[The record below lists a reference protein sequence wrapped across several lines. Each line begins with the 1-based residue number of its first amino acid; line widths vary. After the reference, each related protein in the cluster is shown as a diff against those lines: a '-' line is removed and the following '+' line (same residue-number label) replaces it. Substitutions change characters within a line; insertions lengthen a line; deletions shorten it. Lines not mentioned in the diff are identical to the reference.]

1 MNNNIYLDIAPE
13 VGAALKEGRPVVALE
28 STIISHGMPYPQNVE
43 TARNVESIIRSE
55 GAVPATIAVIGG
67 KMKVGLS
74 AQEIEYLGKK
84 GMSVT
89 KASRRDLP
97 LLAAK
102 GMDGATTVASTMI
115 IAAMAGIK
123 IFATGGIGGVHRGAE
138 TTMDISADLE
148 ELGRTDVTVVC
159 AGAKSILDIGLTLE
173 YLETKGVPVLGFGTD
188 ELPAFY
194 CRESGF
200 GVDYRVDTPEEL
212 AAAVK
217 AKRDL
222 GIHGGILV
230 GNPIPKQYEMPKA
243 MADRA
248 IDIAVKKAEENG
260 IKGKQ
265 LTPFL
270 LALVKEM
277 TGGMS
282 LDSNIQLV
290 YNNARVAAKTAV
302 ALAALEAQD
311 KAAEDE
317 NESLDMLRAEI
328 ADDTAESIGREIAA
342 FRSEVETLISQKMA
356 AMPMPAFI
364 NPYMNPYQQM
374 PYGQQNPYAAQQ
386 PAPNPYQQN
395 PYQPAPN
402 PYQPNPYQPAPE
414 QFQQPPYQ
422 PAPAQPY
429 VNPYKPVRPAPQP
442 EPEPAPAPAPA
453 YKAVPDDQWVNPF
466 APKREKAPEPQPE
479 PTPVGG
485 DAPAGNVIARTSEE
499 VMAMVEDTVEKSPAE
514 PEESAVTAPA
524 EEPVEETAPEAA
536 EETAEETAEAFEEAA
551 EEAPQPEKPAQDEYV
566 SPFDDP
572 MGGEDENTLTEY
584 VPPVHEKKERKPDNM
599 VKPEMDTDG
608 MTSYD
613 PNFYRKRAE
622 ERKQRIAEAAGE
634 AKHKEEEKAAEP
646 EYIDCKGPLEFTG
659 EHPWAWKCTRCG
671 QIFQK
676 HEIPHKCIKTD

>member
-13 VGAALKEGRPVVALE
+13 VDSALKEGRPVVALE

-43 TARNVESIIRSE
+43 TAVNVENIIRSE

-74 AQEIEYLGKK
+74 RQEIEYLGKK
-84 GMSVT
+84 GMAVT

-97 LLAAK
+97 SLAAK
-102 GMDGATTVASTMI
+102 KMDGATTVASTMI

-173 YLETKGVPVLGFGTD
+173 YLETKGVPVLGYGTD

-212 AAAVK
+212 AATIK
-217 AKRDL
+217 AKHDM
-222 GIHGGILV
+222 GVHGGILV

-302 ALAALEAQD
+302 ALAVLEAHD
-311 KAAEDE
+311 KAEE
-317 NESLDMLRAEI
+317 HEEESLDMLRAEI

-342 FRSEVETLISQKMA
+342 FRIEVENLISQKMA
-356 AMPMPAFI
+356 SMPAMPFM

-374 PYGQQNPYAAQQ
+374 PYQQQNPYAAQQ
-386 PAPNPYQQN
+386 PAPNPYQQYQQN

-402 PYQPNPYQPAPE
+402 PYQ
-414 QFQQPPYQ
+414 QQYQ

-442 EPEPAPAPAPA
+442 EPEPTPAPQPA

-485 DAPAGNVIARTSEE
+485 DAPASNVIARTSDE
-499 VMAMVEDTVEKSPAE
+499 VMAMVEETVEKPEEAAPEAVEAPEIVEQPAE
-514 PEESAVTAPA
+514 EASSEAVEAPEAEETVEEAPA
-524 EEPVEETAPEAA
+524 E
-536 EETAEETAEAFEEAA
+536 
-551 EEAPQPEKPAQDEYV
+551 PEKPAQDEYV

-572 MGGEDENTLTEY
+572 MGGDDGNTLTEY
-584 VPPVHEKKERKPDNM
+584 VPPVREKKERKPDNM
-599 VKPEMDTDG
+599 VKPEMDTEG

-634 AKHKEEEKAAEP
+634 AKHREEEKAAEP
-646 EYIDCKGPLEFTG
+646 EYIDCKGPLEYTG
-659 EHPWAWKCTRCG
+659 EHEWPWKCSRCG
-671 QIFQK
+671 QLFKK
-676 HEIPHKCIKTD
+676 HEIPHKCVKTD

>member
-13 VGAALKEGRPVVALE
+13 VDSALKEGRPVVALE

-43 TARNVESIIRSE
+43 TAVNVENIIRSE

-74 AQEIEYLGKK
+74 RQEIEYLGKK
-84 GMSVT
+84 GMAVT

-97 LLAAK
+97 SLAAK
-102 GMDGATTVASTMI
+102 KMDGATTVASTMI

-173 YLETKGVPVLGFGTD
+173 YLETKGVPVLGYGTD

-212 AAAVK
+212 AATIK
-217 AKRDL
+217 AKHDM
-222 GIHGGILV
+222 GVHGGILV

-302 ALAALEAQD
+302 ALAVLEAQD
-311 KAAEDE
+311 KAEE
-317 NESLDMLRAEI
+317 HEEESLDMLRAEI

-342 FRSEVETLISQKMA
+342 FRTEVENLISQKMA
-356 AMPMPAFI
+356 SMPAMPFM

-374 PYGQQNPYAAQQ
+374 PYQQQNPYAAQQ
-386 PAPNPYQQN
+386 PAPNPYQQYQQN

-402 PYQPNPYQPAPE
+402 PYQ
-414 QFQQPPYQ
+414 QQYQ

-442 EPEPAPAPAPA
+442 EPEPMPEPQPA

-479 PTPVGG
+479 PTPAGG
-485 DAPAGNVIARTSEE
+485 DAPASNVIARTSDE
-499 VMAMVEDTVEKSPAE
+499 VMAMVEETVEK
-514 PEESAVTAPA
+514 PEEA
-524 EEPVEETAPEAA
+524 APEAV
-536 EETAEETAEAFEEAA
+536 EAPEIVEQPA
-551 EEAPQPEKPAQDEYV
+551 EEAPSEAVEATEAEETVGEAPAEPEKPAQDEYV

-572 MGGEDENTLTEY
+572 MGGDDDNTLTEY
-584 VPPVHEKKERKPDNM
+584 VPPVREKKERKPDNM
-599 VKPEMDTDG
+599 VKPEMDTEG

-634 AKHKEEEKAAEP
+634 AKHREEEKAAEP
-646 EYIDCKGPLEFTG
+646 EYIDCKGPLEYTG
-659 EHPWAWKCTRCG
+659 EHEWPWKCSRCG
-671 QIFQK
+671 QLFKK
-676 HEIPHKCIKTD
+676 HEIPHKCVKTD

>member
-13 VGAALKEGRPVVALE
+13 VDSALKEGRPVVALE

-43 TARNVESIIRSE
+43 TAVNVENIIRSE

-74 AQEIEYLGKK
+74 RQEIEYLGKK
-84 GMSVT
+84 GMAVT

-97 LLAAK
+97 SLAAK
-102 GMDGATTVASTMI
+102 KMDGATTVASTMI

-173 YLETKGVPVLGFGTD
+173 YLETKGVPVLGYGTD

-212 AAAVK
+212 AATIK
-217 AKRDL
+217 AKHDM
-222 GIHGGILV
+222 GVHGGILV

-302 ALAALEAQD
+302 ALAVLEAQD
-311 KAAEDE
+311 KAEEHEEE
-317 NESLDMLRAEI
+317 NLDMLRAEI

-342 FRSEVETLISQKMA
+342 FRTEVENLISQKMA
-356 AMPMPAFI
+356 SMPAMPFM

-374 PYGQQNPYAAQQ
+374 PYQQQNPYAAQQ
-386 PAPNPYQQN
+386 PAPNPYQQYQQN

-402 PYQPNPYQPAPE
+402 PYQ
-414 QFQQPPYQ
+414 QQYQ

-442 EPEPAPAPAPA
+442 EPEPTPAPQPA

-466 APKREKAPEPQPE
+466 APKREKTPEPQPE

-485 DAPAGNVIARTSEE
+485 DAPASNVIARTSDE
-499 VMAMVEDTVEKSPAE
+499 VMAMVEETVEKPEEAAPETVEAPEIVEQPAE
-514 PEESAVTAPA
+514 EASSEAVEAPEAEETVEEAPA
-524 EEPVEETAPEAA
+524 E
-536 EETAEETAEAFEEAA
+536 
-551 EEAPQPEKPAQDEYV
+551 PEKPAQDEYV

-572 MGGEDENTLTEY
+572 MGGDDDNTLTEY
-584 VPPVHEKKERKPDNM
+584 VPPVREKKERKPDNM
-599 VKPEMDTDG
+599 VKPEMDTEG

-634 AKHKEEEKAAEP
+634 AKHREEEKAAEP
-646 EYIDCKGPLEFTG
+646 EYIDCKGPLEYTG
-659 EHPWAWKCTRCG
+659 EHEWPWKCSRCG
-671 QIFQK
+671 QLFKK
-676 HEIPHKCIKTD
+676 HEIPHKCVKTD

>member
-13 VGAALKEGRPVVALE
+13 VDSALKEGRPVVALE

-43 TARNVESIIRSE
+43 TAVNVENIIRSE

-74 AQEIEYLGKK
+74 RQEIEYLGKK
-84 GMSVT
+84 GMAVT

-97 LLAAK
+97 SLAAK
-102 GMDGATTVASTMI
+102 KMDGATTVASTMI

-173 YLETKGVPVLGFGTD
+173 YLETKGVPVLGYGTD

-212 AAAVK
+212 AATIK
-217 AKRDL
+217 AKHDM
-222 GIHGGILV
+222 GVHGGILV

-302 ALAALEAQD
+302 ALAVLEAQD
-311 KAAEDE
+311 KAEE
-317 NESLDMLRAEI
+317 HEEESLDMLRAEI

-342 FRSEVETLISQKMA
+342 FRTEVENLISQKMA
-356 AMPMPAFI
+356 SMPAMPFM

-374 PYGQQNPYAAQQ
+374 PYQQQNPYAAQQ
-386 PAPNPYQQN
+386 PAPNPYQQYQQM

-402 PYQPNPYQPAPE
+402 PYQ
-414 QFQQPPYQ
+414 QQYQ

-429 VNPYKPVRPAPQP
+429 VNPYKPVRPASQP
-442 EPEPAPAPAPA
+442 EPEPTPAPQPA

-479 PTPVGG
+479 PTPAGG
-485 DAPAGNVIARTSEE
+485 DAPASNVIARTSDE
-499 VMAMVEDTVEKSPAE
+499 VMAMVEETVEKPEKAAPEAVEAPEIVEQPAE
-514 PEESAVTAPA
+514 EASSEAVEAPEAEETVEEAPA
-524 EEPVEETAPEAA
+524 E
-536 EETAEETAEAFEEAA
+536 
-551 EEAPQPEKPAQDEYV
+551 PEKPAQDEYV

-572 MGGEDENTLTEY
+572 MGGDDDNTLTEY
-584 VPPVHEKKERKPDNM
+584 VPPVREKKERKPDNM
-599 VKPEMDTDG
+599 VKPEMDTEG

-634 AKHKEEEKAAEP
+634 AKHREEEKAAEP
-646 EYIDCKGPLEFTG
+646 EYIDCKGPLEYTG
-659 EHPWAWKCTRCG
+659 EHEWPWKCSRCG
-671 QIFQK
+671 QLFKK
-676 HEIPHKCIKTD
+676 HEIPHKCVKTD

>member
-442 EPEPAPAPAPA
+442 EPEPAPAPA

>member
-13 VGAALKEGRPVVALE
+13 VDSALKEGRPVVALE

-43 TARNVESIIRSE
+43 TAVNVENIIRSE

-74 AQEIEYLGKK
+74 RQEIEYLGKK
-84 GMSVT
+84 GMAVT

-97 LLAAK
+97 SLAAK
-102 GMDGATTVASTMI
+102 KADGATTVASTMI

-173 YLETKGVPVLGFGTD
+173 YLETKGVPVLGYGTD

-212 AAAVK
+212 AATIK
-217 AKRDL
+217 AKHDM
-222 GIHGGILV
+222 GVHGGILV

-302 ALAALEAQD
+302 ALAVLEAQD
-311 KAAEDE
+311 KAEE
-317 NESLDMLRAEI
+317 HEEESLDMLRAEI

-342 FRSEVETLISQKMA
+342 FRTEVENLISQKMA
-356 AMPMPAFI
+356 SMPAMPFM

-374 PYGQQNPYAAQQ
+374 PYQQNPYAAQQ
-386 PAPNPYQQN
+386 PAPNPYQQYQQN

-402 PYQPNPYQPAPE
+402 PYQ
-414 QFQQPPYQ
+414 QQYQ

-442 EPEPAPAPAPA
+442 EPEPTPAPQPA

-485 DAPAGNVIARTSEE
+485 DAPASNVIARTSDE
-499 VMAMVEDTVEKSPAE
+499 VMAMVEETVEKPEEAAPEAVEAPEIVEQPAE
-514 PEESAVTAPA
+514 EASSEAVEAPEAEETVEEAPA
-524 EEPVEETAPEAA
+524 E
-536 EETAEETAEAFEEAA
+536 
-551 EEAPQPEKPAQDEYV
+551 PEKPAQDEYV

-572 MGGEDENTLTEY
+572 MGGDDGNTLTEY
-584 VPPVHEKKERKPDNM
+584 VPPVREKKERKPDNM
-599 VKPEMDTDG
+599 VKPEMDTEG

-634 AKHKEEEKAAEP
+634 AKHREEEKAAEP
-646 EYIDCKGPLEFTG
+646 EYIDCKGPLEYTG
-659 EHPWAWKCTRCG
+659 EHEWPWKCSRCG
-671 QIFQK
+671 QLFKK
-676 HEIPHKCIKTD
+676 HEIPHKCVKTD

>member
-13 VGAALKEGRPVVALE
+13 VGAALKEGRPIVALE

-536 EETAEETAEAFEEAA
+536 EETAEAFEEAA

>member
-13 VGAALKEGRPVVALE
+13 VDSALKEGRPVVALE

-43 TARNVESIIRSE
+43 TAVNVENIIRSE
-55 GAVPATIAVIGG
+55 GAVPATVAVIGG

-74 AQEIEYLGKK
+74 RQEIEYLGKK
-84 GMSVT
+84 GMAVT

-97 LLAAK
+97 SLAAK
-102 GMDGATTVASTMI
+102 KMDGATTVASTMI

-173 YLETKGVPVLGFGTD
+173 YLETKGVPVLGYGTD

-212 AAAVK
+212 AATIK
-217 AKRDL
+217 AKHDM
-222 GIHGGILV
+222 GVHGGILV

-302 ALAALEAQD
+302 ALAVLEAQD
-311 KAAEDE
+311 KAEE
-317 NESLDMLRAEI
+317 HEEESLDMLRAEI

-342 FRSEVETLISQKMA
+342 FRTEVENLISQKMA
-356 AMPMPAFI
+356 SMPAMPFM

-374 PYGQQNPYAAQQ
+374 PYQQQNPYAAQQ
-386 PAPNPYQQN
+386 PAPNPYQQYQQN

-402 PYQPNPYQPAPE
+402 PYQ
-414 QFQQPPYQ
+414 QQYQ

-442 EPEPAPAPAPA
+442 EPEPTPEPQPA

-479 PTPVGG
+479 PTPMGG
-485 DAPAGNVIARTSEE
+485 DAPASNVIARTSDE
-499 VMAMVEDTVEKSPAE
+499 VMAMVEETVEKPEEAAPEAVEAPEIVEQPAE
-514 PEESAVTAPA
+514 EASSEAVEAPEAEETVEEAPA
-524 EEPVEETAPEAA
+524 E
-536 EETAEETAEAFEEAA
+536 
-551 EEAPQPEKPAQDEYV
+551 PEKPAQDEYV

-572 MGGEDENTLTEY
+572 MGGNDDNTLTEY
-584 VPPVHEKKERKPDNM
+584 VPPVREKKERKPDNM
-599 VKPEMDTDG
+599 VKPEMDTEG

-634 AKHKEEEKAAEP
+634 AKHREEEKAAEP
-646 EYIDCKGPLEFTG
+646 EYIDCKGPLEYTG
-659 EHPWAWKCTRCG
+659 EHEWPWKCSRCG
-671 QIFQK
+671 QLFKK
-676 HEIPHKCIKTD
+676 HEIPHKCVKTD

>member
-13 VGAALKEGRPVVALE
+13 VDSALKEGRPVVALE

-43 TARNVESIIRSE
+43 TAVNVENIIRSE

-74 AQEIEYLGKK
+74 RQEIEYLGKK
-84 GMSVT
+84 GMAVT

-97 LLAAK
+97 SLAAK
-102 GMDGATTVASTMI
+102 KMDGATTVASTMI

-173 YLETKGVPVLGFGTD
+173 YLETKGVPVLGYGTD

-212 AAAVK
+212 AATIK
-217 AKRDL
+217 AKHDM
-222 GIHGGILV
+222 GVHGGILV

-302 ALAALEAQD
+302 ALAVLEAQD
-311 KAAEDE
+311 KAEE
-317 NESLDMLRAEI
+317 HEEESLDMLRAEI

-342 FRSEVETLISQKMA
+342 FRTEVENLISQKMA
-356 AMPMPAFI
+356 SMPAMPFM

-374 PYGQQNPYAAQQ
+374 PYQQQNPYAAQQ
-386 PAPNPYQQN
+386 PAPNPYQQYQQN

-402 PYQPNPYQPAPE
+402 PYQ
-414 QFQQPPYQ
+414 QQYQ

-442 EPEPAPAPAPA
+442 EPEPTPAPQPA

-479 PTPVGG
+479 PTPVDG
-485 DAPAGNVIARTSEE
+485 DAPASNVIARTSDE
-499 VMAMVEDTVEKSPAE
+499 VMAMVEETVEKPEEAAPEAVEAPEIVEQPAE
-514 PEESAVTAPA
+514 EASSEAVEAPETEKTVEEAPA
-524 EEPVEETAPEAA
+524 E
-536 EETAEETAEAFEEAA
+536 
-551 EEAPQPEKPAQDEYV
+551 PEKPAQDEYV

-572 MGGEDENTLTEY
+572 MGGDDDNTLTEY
-584 VPPVHEKKERKPDNM
+584 VPPVREKKERKPDNM
-599 VKPEMDTDG
+599 VKPEMDTEG

-634 AKHKEEEKAAEP
+634 AKHREEEKAAEP
-646 EYIDCKGPLEFTG
+646 EYIDCKGPLEYTG
-659 EHPWAWKCTRCG
+659 EHEWPWKCSRCG
-671 QIFQK
+671 QLFKK
-676 HEIPHKCIKTD
+676 HEIPHKCVKTD

>member
-466 APKREKAPEPQPE
+466 APKREKTPEPQPE

-514 PEESAVTAPA
+514 PEESAVTASA

>member
-13 VGAALKEGRPVVALE
+13 VDSALKEGRPVVALE

-43 TARNVESIIRSE
+43 TAVNVENIIRSE

-74 AQEIEYLGKK
+74 RQEIEYLGKK
-84 GMSVT
+84 GMAVT

-97 LLAAK
+97 SLAAK
-102 GMDGATTVASTMI
+102 KMDGATTVASTMI

-173 YLETKGVPVLGFGTD
+173 YLETKGVPVLGYGTD

-212 AAAVK
+212 AATIK
-217 AKRDL
+217 AKHDM
-222 GIHGGILV
+222 GVHGGILV

-302 ALAALEAQD
+302 ALAVLEAQD
-311 KAAEDE
+311 KAEE
-317 NESLDMLRAEI
+317 HEEESLDMLRAEI

-342 FRSEVETLISQKMA
+342 FRTEVENLISQKMA
-356 AMPMPAFI
+356 SMPAMPFM

-374 PYGQQNPYAAQQ
+374 PYQQQNPYAAQQ
-386 PAPNPYQQN
+386 PAPNPYQQYQQN

-402 PYQPNPYQPAPE
+402 PYQ
-414 QFQQPPYQ
+414 QQYQ

-442 EPEPAPAPAPA
+442 EPEPTPAPQPA

-466 APKREKAPEPQPE
+466 APKREKAPEPQLE

-485 DAPAGNVIARTSEE
+485 DAPASNVIARTSDE
-499 VMAMVEDTVEKSPAE
+499 VMAMVEETVEKPEEAAPEAVEAPEIVEQPAE
-514 PEESAVTAPA
+514 EASSEAVEAPEAEETVEEAPA
-524 EEPVEETAPEAA
+524 E
-536 EETAEETAEAFEEAA
+536 
-551 EEAPQPEKPAQDEYV
+551 PEKPAQDEYV
-566 SPFDDP
+566 SPFDYP
-572 MGGEDENTLTEY
+572 MGGDDDNTLTEY
-584 VPPVHEKKERKPDNM
+584 VPPVREKKERKPDNM
-599 VKPEMDTDG
+599 VKPEMDTEG

-634 AKHKEEEKAAEP
+634 AKHREEEKAAEP
-646 EYIDCKGPLEFTG
+646 EYIDCKGPLEYTG
-659 EHPWAWKCTRCG
+659 EHEWPWKCSRCG
-671 QIFQK
+671 QLFKK
-676 HEIPHKCIKTD
+676 HEIPHKCVKTD

>member
-13 VGAALKEGRPVVALE
+13 VDSALKEGRPVVALE

-43 TARNVESIIRSE
+43 TAVNVENIIRSE

-74 AQEIEYLGKK
+74 RQEIEYLGKK
-84 GMSVT
+84 GMAVT

-97 LLAAK
+97 SLAAK
-102 GMDGATTVASTMI
+102 KMDGATTVASTMI

-173 YLETKGVPVLGFGTD
+173 YLETKGVPVLGYGTD

-212 AAAVK
+212 AATIK
-217 AKRDL
+217 AKHDM
-222 GIHGGILV
+222 GVHGGILV

-290 YNNARVAAKTAV
+290 YNNARVAAKTSV
-302 ALAALEAQD
+302 ALAVLEAQD
-311 KAAEDE
+311 KAEE
-317 NESLDMLRAEI
+317 HEEESLDMLRAEI

-342 FRSEVETLISQKMA
+342 FRTEVENLISQKMA
-356 AMPMPAFI
+356 SMPAMPFM

-374 PYGQQNPYAAQQ
+374 PYQQQNPYAAQQ
-386 PAPNPYQQN
+386 PAPNPYQQYQQN

-402 PYQPNPYQPAPE
+402 PYQ
-414 QFQQPPYQ
+414 QQYQ

-442 EPEPAPAPAPA
+442 EPEPMPAPQPA

-479 PTPVGG
+479 PAPVGG
-485 DAPAGNVIARTSEE
+485 DAPASNVIARTSDE
-499 VMAMVEDTVEKSPAE
+499 VMAMVEETVEKPEEAAPEAVEAPEIVEQPAE
-514 PEESAVTAPA
+514 EASSEAVEAPEAEETVEEAPA
-524 EEPVEETAPEAA
+524 E
-536 EETAEETAEAFEEAA
+536 
-551 EEAPQPEKPAQDEYV
+551 PEKPAQDEYV

-572 MGGEDENTLTEY
+572 MGGDDDNTLTEY
-584 VPPVHEKKERKPDNM
+584 VPPVREKKERKPDNM
-599 VKPEMDTDG
+599 VKPEMDTEG

-634 AKHKEEEKAAEP
+634 AKHREEEKAAEP
-646 EYIDCKGPLEFTG
+646 EYIDCKGPLEYTG
-659 EHPWAWKCTRCG
+659 EHEWPWKCSRCG
-671 QIFQK
+671 QLFKK
-676 HEIPHKCIKTD
+676 HEIPHKCVKTD

>member
-1 MNNNIYLDIAPE
+1 MNKSFYLDIAPE

-43 TARNVESIIRSE
+43 TARNVEDIIRSE
-55 GAVPATIAVIGG
+55 GAVPATIAIIGG

-74 AQEIEYLGKK
+74 ADEIEYLGKK
-84 GMSVT
+84 GMAVT

-97 LLAAK
+97 VLAAK

-173 YLETKGVPVLGFGTD
+173 YLETKGVPVLGYGTD

-212 AAAVK
+212 AATIK
-217 AKRDL
+217 AKHDL
-222 GIHGGILV
+222 GVHGGILV
-230 GNPIPKQYEMPKA
+230 GNPIPKEYEMPKA

-302 ALAALEAQD
+302 ALSALEAQD

-317 NESLDMLRAEI
+317 EESLDMLRAEI
-328 ADDTAESIGREIAA
+328 ADDTAESISREIAS
-342 FRSEVETLISQKMA
+342 FRSEMETLISQRMA
-356 AMPMPAFI
+356 AAPMPAFM

-374 PYGQQNPYAAQQ
+374 PYQQQNPYAAQQ
-386 PAPNPYQQN
+386 PASNPYQQN

-402 PYQPNPYQPAPE
+402 PYQPPYQPMPE
-414 QFQQPPYQ
+414 QFQQQPYQ
-422 PAPAQPY
+422 PASAQPY
-429 VNPYKPVRPAPQP
+429 VNPYKPVRPAVQP

-466 APKREKAPEPQPE
+466 APKREKAPEPAPE
-479 PTPVGG
+479 PASEPMAVGG
-485 DAPAGNVIARTSEE
+485 DAPASNVIARTSDE
-499 VMAMVEDTVEKSPAE
+499 VMAMVEETVEKPEEVVEEAVESAPEPAAE
-514 PEESAVTAPA
+514 PAIE
-524 EEPVEETAPEAA
+524 EAA
-536 EETAEETAEAFEEAA
+536 EET
-551 EEAPQPEKPAQDEYV
+551 P
-566 SPFDDP
+566 
-572 MGGEDENTLTEY
+572 
-584 VPPVHEKKERKPDNM
+584 
-599 VKPEMDTDG
+599 
-608 MTSYD
+608 
-613 PNFYRKRAE
+613 
-622 ERKQRIAEAAGE
+622 
-634 AKHKEEEKAAEP
+634 AEP
-646 EYIDCKGPLEFTG
+646 
-659 EHPWAWKCTRCG
+659 
-671 QIFQK
+671 
-676 HEIPHKCIKTD
+676 

>member
-13 VGAALKEGRPVVALE
+13 VDSALKEGRPVVALE

-43 TARNVESIIRSE
+43 TAVNVENIIRSE

-74 AQEIEYLGKK
+74 RQEIEYLGKK
-84 GMSVT
+84 GMAVT

-97 LLAAK
+97 SLAAK
-102 GMDGATTVASTMI
+102 KMDGATTVASTMI

-173 YLETKGVPVLGFGTD
+173 YLETKGVPVLGYGTD

-212 AAAVK
+212 AATIK
-217 AKRDL
+217 AKHDL

-302 ALAALEAQD
+302 ALAVLEAQD
-311 KAAEDE
+311 KAEE
-317 NESLDMLRAEI
+317 HEEESLDMLRAEI

-342 FRSEVETLISQKMA
+342 FRTEVENLISQKMA
-356 AMPMPAFI
+356 SMPAMPFM

-374 PYGQQNPYAAQQ
+374 PYQQQNPYAAQQ
-386 PAPNPYQQN
+386 PAPNPYQQYQQN

-402 PYQPNPYQPAPE
+402 PYQ
-414 QFQQPPYQ
+414 QQYQ

-442 EPEPAPAPAPA
+442 EPEPTPAPQPA

-479 PTPVGG
+479 PAPAGG
-485 DAPAGNVIARTSEE
+485 DAPASNVIARTSDE
-499 VMAMVEDTVEKSPAE
+499 VMAMVEETVEKPEEAAPEAVEAPEIVEQPAE
-514 PEESAVTAPA
+514 EASSEAVEAPEAEETVEEAPA
-524 EEPVEETAPEAA
+524 E
-536 EETAEETAEAFEEAA
+536 
-551 EEAPQPEKPAQDEYV
+551 PEKPAQDEYV

-572 MGGEDENTLTEY
+572 MGGDGDNTLTEY
-584 VPPVHEKKERKPDNM
+584 VPPVREKKERKPDNM
-599 VKPEMDTDG
+599 VKPEMDTEG

-634 AKHKEEEKAAEP
+634 AKHREEEKAAEP
-646 EYIDCKGPLEFTG
+646 EYIDCKGPLEYTG
-659 EHPWAWKCTRCG
+659 EHEWPWKCSRCG
-671 QIFQK
+671 QLFKK
-676 HEIPHKCIKTD
+676 HEIPHKCVKTD

>member
-13 VGAALKEGRPVVALE
+13 VDSALKEGRPVVALE

-43 TARNVESIIRSE
+43 TAVNVENIIRSE

-74 AQEIEYLGKK
+74 RQEIEYLGKK
-84 GMSVT
+84 GMAVT

-97 LLAAK
+97 SLAAK
-102 GMDGATTVASTMI
+102 KMDGATTVASTMI

-173 YLETKGVPVLGFGTD
+173 YLETKGVPVLGYGTD

-212 AAAVK
+212 AATIK
-217 AKRDL
+217 AKHDM
-222 GIHGGILV
+222 GVNGGILV

-302 ALAALEAQD
+302 ALAVLEAQG
-311 KAAEDE
+311 KAEE
-317 NESLDMLRAEI
+317 HEEESLDMLRAEI

-342 FRSEVETLISQKMA
+342 FRTEVENLISQQMA
-356 AMPMPAFI
+356 SMPAMPIM

-374 PYGQQNPYAAQQ
+374 PYQQQNPYAAQQ
-386 PAPNPYQQN
+386 PAPNPYQQYQQN

-402 PYQPNPYQPAPE
+402 PYQ
-414 QFQQPPYQ
+414 QQYQ

-442 EPEPAPAPAPA
+442 EPEPAPAPQPA

-466 APKREKAPEPQPE
+466 APKREKAPEPQPK

-485 DAPAGNVIARTSEE
+485 DAPASNVIARTSDE
-499 VMAMVEDTVEKSPAE
+499 VMTMVEETVEKPKEAAPEAVEAPEIVEQPAE
-514 PEESAVTAPA
+514 EASSEAVEAPETEETVEEAPA
-524 EEPVEETAPEAA
+524 E
-536 EETAEETAEAFEEAA
+536 
-551 EEAPQPEKPAQDEYV
+551 PEKPAQDEYV

-572 MGGEDENTLTEY
+572 MGGDDGNTLTEY
-584 VPPVHEKKERKPDNM
+584 VPPVREKKERKPDNM
-599 VKPEMDTDG
+599 VKPEMDTEG

-634 AKHKEEEKAAEP
+634 AKHREEEKAAEP
-646 EYIDCKGPLEFTG
+646 EYIDCKGPLEYTG
-659 EHPWAWKCTRCG
+659 EHEWPWKCSRCG
-671 QIFQK
+671 QLFKK
-676 HEIPHKCIKTD
+676 HEIPHKCVKTD

>member
-13 VGAALKEGRPVVALE
+13 VDSALKEGRPVVALE

-43 TARNVESIIRSE
+43 TAVNVENIIRSE

-74 AQEIEYLGKK
+74 RQEIEYLGKK
-84 GMSVT
+84 GMAVT

-97 LLAAK
+97 SLAAK
-102 GMDGATTVASTMI
+102 KMDGATTVASTMI

-173 YLETKGVPVLGFGTD
+173 YLETKGVPVLGYGTD

-212 AAAVK
+212 AATIK
-217 AKRDL
+217 AKHDM
-222 GIHGGILV
+222 GVHGGILV

-302 ALAALEAQD
+302 ALAVLEAQD
-311 KAAEDE
+311 KAEE
-317 NESLDMLRAEI
+317 HEEESLDMLRAEI

-342 FRSEVETLISQKMA
+342 FRTEVENLINQKMA
-356 AMPMPAFI
+356 SMPAMPFM

-374 PYGQQNPYAAQQ
+374 PYQQNPYAAQQ
-386 PAPNPYQQN
+386 PAPNPYQQYQQN

-402 PYQPNPYQPAPE
+402 PYQ
-414 QFQQPPYQ
+414 QQYQ

-442 EPEPAPAPAPA
+442 EPEPTPAPQPA

-485 DAPAGNVIARTSEE
+485 DAPASNVIARTSDE
-499 VMAMVEDTVEKSPAE
+499 VMAMVEETVEKPEEAAPKAVEAPEIVEQPAE
-514 PEESAVTAPA
+514 EASYEAVEAPEAEETVEEAPA
-524 EEPVEETAPEAA
+524 E
-536 EETAEETAEAFEEAA
+536 
-551 EEAPQPEKPAQDEYV
+551 PEKPAQDEYV

-572 MGGEDENTLTEY
+572 MGGDDDNTLTEY
-584 VPPVHEKKERKPDNM
+584 VPPVREKKERKPDNM
-599 VKPEMDTDG
+599 VKPEMDTEG

-634 AKHKEEEKAAEP
+634 AKHREEEKAAEP
-646 EYIDCKGPLEFTG
+646 EYIDCKGPLEYTG
-659 EHPWAWKCTRCG
+659 EHEWPWKCSRCG
-671 QIFQK
+671 QLFKK
-676 HEIPHKCIKTD
+676 HEIPHKCVKTD

>member
-13 VGAALKEGRPVVALE
+13 VDSALKEGRPVVALE

-43 TARNVESIIRSE
+43 TAVNVENIIRSE

-74 AQEIEYLGKK
+74 RQEIEYLGKK
-84 GMSVT
+84 GMAVT

-97 LLAAK
+97 SLAAK
-102 GMDGATTVASTMI
+102 KMDGATTVASTMI

-173 YLETKGVPVLGFGTD
+173 YLETKGVPVLGYGTD

-212 AAAVK
+212 AATIK
-217 AKRDL
+217 AKHDM
-222 GIHGGILV
+222 GVHGGILV

-302 ALAALEAQD
+302 ALAVLEAQD
-311 KAAEDE
+311 KAEE
-317 NESLDMLRAEI
+317 HEEESLDMLRAEI

-342 FRSEVETLISQKMA
+342 FRTEVENLISQKMA
-356 AMPMPAFI
+356 SMPAMPFM

-374 PYGQQNPYAAQQ
+374 PYQQQNPYAAQQ
-386 PAPNPYQQN
+386 PAPNPYQQYQQN

-402 PYQPNPYQPAPE
+402 PYQ
-414 QFQQPPYQ
+414 QQYQ

-442 EPEPAPAPAPA
+442 EPEPTPAPQPS

-479 PTPVGG
+479 PAPAGG
-485 DAPAGNVIARTSEE
+485 DAPASNVIARTSDE
-499 VMAMVEDTVEKSPAE
+499 VMAMVEETVEKPEEAAPEAVEAPEIVEQPAE
-514 PEESAVTAPA
+514 EASSEAVEAPEAEETVEEAPA
-524 EEPVEETAPEAA
+524 E
-536 EETAEETAEAFEEAA
+536 
-551 EEAPQPEKPAQDEYV
+551 PEKPAQDEYV

-572 MGGEDENTLTEY
+572 MGGDGDNTLTEY
-584 VPPVHEKKERKPDNM
+584 VPPVREKKERKPDNM
-599 VKPEMDTDG
+599 VKPEMDTEG

-634 AKHKEEEKAAEP
+634 AKHREEEKAAEP
-646 EYIDCKGPLEFTG
+646 EYIDCKGPLEYTG
-659 EHPWAWKCTRCG
+659 EHEWPWKCSRCG
-671 QIFQK
+671 QLFKK
-676 HEIPHKCIKTD
+676 HEIPHKCVKTD

>member
-13 VGAALKEGRPVVALE
+13 VDSALKEGRPVVALE

-43 TARNVESIIRSE
+43 TAVNVENIIRSE

-74 AQEIEYLGKK
+74 RQEIEYLGKK
-84 GMSVT
+84 GMAVT

-97 LLAAK
+97 SLAAK
-102 GMDGATTVASTMI
+102 KMDGATTVASTMI

-173 YLETKGVPVLGFGTD
+173 YLETKGVPVLGYGTD

-212 AAAVK
+212 AATIK
-217 AKRDL
+217 AKHDM
-222 GIHGGILV
+222 GVHGGILV

-302 ALAALEAQD
+302 ALAVLEAQD
-311 KAAEDE
+311 KAEE
-317 NESLDMLRAEI
+317 HEEESLDMLRAEI

-342 FRSEVETLISQKMA
+342 FRIEVENLISQKMA
-356 AMPMPAFI
+356 SMPAMPFM

-374 PYGQQNPYAAQQ
+374 PYQQQNPYAAQQ
-386 PAPNPYQQN
+386 PAPNPYQQYQQN

-402 PYQPNPYQPAPE
+402 PYQ
-414 QFQQPPYQ
+414 QQYQ

-442 EPEPAPAPAPA
+442 EPEPTPAPQPA

-485 DAPAGNVIARTSEE
+485 DAPASNVIARTSDE
-499 VMAMVEDTVEKSPAE
+499 VMAMVEETVEKPEEAAPEAVEAPEIVEQPAE
-514 PEESAVTAPA
+514 AVEAPEAEETVEEAPA
-524 EEPVEETAPEAA
+524 E
-536 EETAEETAEAFEEAA
+536 
-551 EEAPQPEKPAQDEYV
+551 PEKPAQDEYV

-572 MGGEDENTLTEY
+572 MGGDDDNTLTEY
-584 VPPVHEKKERKPDNM
+584 VPPVREKKERKPDNM
-599 VKPEMDTDG
+599 VKPEMDTEG

-634 AKHKEEEKAAEP
+634 AKHREEEKAAEP
-646 EYIDCKGPLEFTG
+646 EYIDCKGPLEYTG
-659 EHPWAWKCTRCG
+659 EHEWPWKCSRCG
-671 QIFQK
+671 QLFKK
-676 HEIPHKCIKTD
+676 HEIPHKCVKTD

>member
-13 VGAALKEGRPVVALE
+13 VDSALKEGRPVVALE

-43 TARNVESIIRSE
+43 TAVNVENIIRSE

-74 AQEIEYLGKK
+74 RQEIEYLGKK
-84 GMSVT
+84 GMAVT

-97 LLAAK
+97 SLAAK
-102 GMDGATTVASTMI
+102 KMDGATTVASTMI

-173 YLETKGVPVLGFGTD
+173 YLETKGVPVLGYGTD

-212 AAAVK
+212 AATIK
-217 AKRDL
+217 AKHDM
-222 GIHGGILV
+222 GVHGGILV

-302 ALAALEAQD
+302 ALAVLEAQD
-311 KAAEDE
+311 KAEE
-317 NESLDMLRAEI
+317 HEEESLDMLRAEI

-342 FRSEVETLISQKMA
+342 FRTEVENLISQKMA
-356 AMPMPAFI
+356 SMPAMPFM

-374 PYGQQNPYAAQQ
+374 PYQQQNPYAAQQ
-386 PAPNPYQQN
+386 PAPNPYQQYQQN

-402 PYQPNPYQPAPE
+402 PYQ
-414 QFQQPPYQ
+414 QQYQ

-442 EPEPAPAPAPA
+442 EPEPAPAPQPA

-485 DAPAGNVIARTSEE
+485 DAPASNVIARTSDE
-499 VMAMVEDTVEKSPAE
+499 VMAMVEETVEKPKEAA
-514 PEESAVTAPA
+514 PEAVEAPEIVEQPA
-524 EEPVEETAPEAA
+524 EEASSEAVEAPEA
-536 EETAEETAEAFEEAA
+536 EETV
-551 EEAPQPEKPAQDEYV
+551 EEAPAKPEKPAQDEYV

-572 MGGEDENTLTEY
+572 MGGDDDNTLTEY
-584 VPPVHEKKERKPDNM
+584 VPPVREKKERKPDNM
-599 VKPEMDTDG
+599 VKPEMDTEG

-622 ERKQRIAEAAGE
+622 ERKQRIVEAAGE
-634 AKHKEEEKAAEP
+634 AKHREEEKAAEP
-646 EYIDCKGPLEFTG
+646 EYIDCKGPLEYTG
-659 EHPWAWKCTRCG
+659 EHEWPWKCSRCG
-671 QIFQK
+671 QLFKK
-676 HEIPHKCIKTD
+676 HEIPHKCVKTD

>member
-13 VGAALKEGRPVVALE
+13 VDSALKEGRPVVALE

-43 TARNVESIIRSE
+43 TAVNVENIIRSE

-74 AQEIEYLGKK
+74 RQEIEYLGKK
-84 GMSVT
+84 GMAVT

-97 LLAAK
+97 SLAAK
-102 GMDGATTVASTMI
+102 KMDGATTVASTMI

-173 YLETKGVPVLGFGTD
+173 YLETKGVPVLGYGTD

-212 AAAVK
+212 AATIK
-217 AKRDL
+217 AKHDM
-222 GIHGGILV
+222 GVHGGILV

-302 ALAALEAQD
+302 ALAVLEAQD
-311 KAAEDE
+311 KAEE
-317 NESLDMLRAEI
+317 HEEESLDMLRAEI

-342 FRSEVETLISQKMA
+342 FRTEVENLISQKMA
-356 AMPMPAFI
+356 SMPAMPFM

-374 PYGQQNPYAAQQ
+374 PYQQQNPYAAQQ
-386 PAPNPYQQN
+386 PAPNPYQQYQQN

-402 PYQPNPYQPAPE
+402 PYQ
-414 QFQQPPYQ
+414 QQYQ

-442 EPEPAPAPAPA
+442 EPEPTPAPQPA

-485 DAPAGNVIARTSEE
+485 DTPASNVIARTSGE
-499 VMAMVEDTVEKSPAE
+499 VMAMVEETVEKPEEAAPEAVEAPEIVEQPAE
-514 PEESAVTAPA
+514 EASSEAVEAPEAEETVEEAPA
-524 EEPVEETAPEAA
+524 E
-536 EETAEETAEAFEEAA
+536 
-551 EEAPQPEKPAQDEYV
+551 PEKPAQDEYV

-572 MGGEDENTLTEY
+572 MGGDDDNTLTEY
-584 VPPVHEKKERKPDNM
+584 IPPVREKKERKPDNM
-599 VKPEMDTDG
+599 VKPEMDTEG

-634 AKHKEEEKAAEP
+634 AKHREEEKAAEP
-646 EYIDCKGPLEFTG
+646 EYIDCKGPLEYTG
-659 EHPWAWKCTRCG
+659 EHEWPWKCSRCG
-671 QIFQK
+671 QLFKK
-676 HEIPHKCIKTD
+676 HEIPHKCVKTD

>member
-13 VGAALKEGRPVVALE
+13 VDSALKEGRPVVALE

-43 TARNVESIIRSE
+43 TAVNVENIIRSE

-74 AQEIEYLGKK
+74 RQEIEYLGKK
-84 GMSVT
+84 GMAVT

-97 LLAAK
+97 SLAAK
-102 GMDGATTVASTMI
+102 KMDGATTVASTMI

-173 YLETKGVPVLGFGTD
+173 YLETKGVPVLGYGTD

-212 AAAVK
+212 AATIK
-217 AKRDL
+217 AKHDM
-222 GIHGGILV
+222 GVHGGILV

-302 ALAALEAQD
+302 ALAVLEAQD
-311 KAAEDE
+311 KAEE
-317 NESLDMLRAEI
+317 HEEESLDMLRAEI

-342 FRSEVETLISQKMA
+342 FRTEVENLISQKMA
-356 AMPMPAFI
+356 SMPAIPFM
-364 NPYMNPYQQM
+364 NPFMNPYQQM
-374 PYGQQNPYAAQQ
+374 PYQQQNPYAAQQ
-386 PAPNPYQQN
+386 PAPNPYQQYQQN

-402 PYQPNPYQPAPE
+402 PYQQQYQPAPT
-414 QFQQPPYQ
+414 
-422 PAPAQPY
+422 QPY

-442 EPEPAPAPAPA
+442 EPEPSPAPQPA

-485 DAPAGNVIARTSEE
+485 DAPASNVIARTSDE
-499 VMAMVEDTVEKSPAE
+499 VMAMVEETVEKPKEAAPEAVEAPEIVEQPAE
-514 PEESAVTAPA
+514 EASSEAVEAPEAEETVEEAPA
-524 EEPVEETAPEAA
+524 E
-536 EETAEETAEAFEEAA
+536 
-551 EEAPQPEKPAQDEYV
+551 PEKPAQDEYV

-572 MGGEDENTLTEY
+572 MGGDDDNTLTEY
-584 VPPVHEKKERKPDNM
+584 VPPVREKKERKPDNM
-599 VKPEMDTDG
+599 VKPEMDTEG

-634 AKHKEEEKAAEP
+634 AKHREEEKAAEP
-646 EYIDCKGPLEFTG
+646 EYIDCKGPLEYTG
-659 EHPWAWKCTRCG
+659 EHEWPWKCSRCG
-671 QIFQK
+671 QLFKK
-676 HEIPHKCIKTD
+676 HEIPHKCVKTD

>member
-13 VGAALKEGRPVVALE
+13 VDSALKEGRPVVALE

-43 TARNVESIIRSE
+43 TAVNVENIIRSE

-74 AQEIEYLGKK
+74 RQEIEYLGKK
-84 GMSVT
+84 GMAVT

-97 LLAAK
+97 SLAAK
-102 GMDGATTVASTMI
+102 KMDGATTVASTMI

-173 YLETKGVPVLGFGTD
+173 YLETKGVPVLGYGTD

-212 AAAVK
+212 AATIK
-217 AKRDL
+217 AKHDM
-222 GIHGGILV
+222 GVHGGILV

-302 ALAALEAQD
+302 ALAVLEAKD
-311 KAAEDE
+311 KAEE
-317 NESLDMLRAEI
+317 HEEESLDMLRAEI

-342 FRSEVETLISQKMA
+342 FRTEVENLISQKMA
-356 AMPMPAFI
+356 SMPAMPFM

-374 PYGQQNPYAAQQ
+374 PYQQNPYAAQQ
-386 PAPNPYQQN
+386 PAPNPYQQYQQN

-402 PYQPNPYQPAPE
+402 PYQ
-414 QFQQPPYQ
+414 QQYQ

-442 EPEPAPAPAPA
+442 EPEPTPAPQPA

-485 DAPAGNVIARTSEE
+485 DAPASNVIARTSDE
-499 VMAMVEDTVEKSPAE
+499 VMAMVEETVEKPEEAAPEAVEAPEIVEQPAE
-514 PEESAVTAPA
+514 EASSEAVEAPKAEETVEEAPA
-524 EEPVEETAPEAA
+524 E
-536 EETAEETAEAFEEAA
+536 
-551 EEAPQPEKPAQDEYV
+551 PEKPAQDEYF

-572 MGGEDENTLTEY
+572 MGGDDDNTLTEY
-584 VPPVHEKKERKPDNM
+584 VPPVREKKERKPDNM
-599 VKPEMDTDG
+599 VKPEMDTEG

-634 AKHKEEEKAAEP
+634 AKHREEEKAAEP
-646 EYIDCKGPLEFTG
+646 EYIDCKGPLEYTG
-659 EHPWAWKCTRCG
+659 EHEWPWKCSRCG
-671 QIFQK
+671 QLFKK
-676 HEIPHKCIKTD
+676 HEIPHKCVKTD

>member
-13 VGAALKEGRPVVALE
+13 VDSALKEGRPVVALE

-43 TARNVESIIRSE
+43 TAVNVENIIRSE

-74 AQEIEYLGKK
+74 RQEIEYLGKK
-84 GMSVT
+84 GMAVT

-97 LLAAK
+97 SLAAK
-102 GMDGATTVASTMI
+102 KMDGATTVASTMI

-173 YLETKGVPVLGFGTD
+173 YLETKGVPVLGYGTD

-212 AAAVK
+212 AATIK
-217 AKRDL
+217 AKHDM
-222 GIHGGILV
+222 GVHGGILV

-302 ALAALEAQD
+302 ALAVLEAQD
-311 KAAEDE
+311 KAEE
-317 NESLDMLRAEI
+317 HEEESLDMLRAEI

-342 FRSEVETLISQKMA
+342 FRTEVENLISQKMA
-356 AMPMPAFI
+356 SMPAMPFM

-374 PYGQQNPYAAQQ
+374 PYQQQNPYAAQQ
-386 PAPNPYQQN
+386 PAPNPYQQYQQN

-402 PYQPNPYQPAPE
+402 PYQ
-414 QFQQPPYQ
+414 QQYQ

-442 EPEPAPAPAPA
+442 EPEPMPEPQPA

-466 APKREKAPEPQPE
+466 TPKREKAPEPQPE

-485 DAPAGNVIARTSEE
+485 DAPASNVIARTSDE
-499 VMAMVEDTVEKSPAE
+499 VMAMVEETVEKLKEAAPEAVEAPEIVEQPAE
-514 PEESAVTAPA
+514 EASSEAVEAPEAEETVEEAPA
-524 EEPVEETAPEAA
+524 E
-536 EETAEETAEAFEEAA
+536 
-551 EEAPQPEKPAQDEYV
+551 PEKPAQDEYV

-572 MGGEDENTLTEY
+572 MGGDDDNTLTEY
-584 VPPVHEKKERKPDNM
+584 VPPVREKKERKPDNM
-599 VKPEMDTDG
+599 VKPEMDTEG

-634 AKHKEEEKAAEP
+634 AKHREEEKAAEP
-646 EYIDCKGPLEFTG
+646 EYIDCKGPLEYTG
-659 EHPWAWKCTRCG
+659 EHEWPWKCSRCG
-671 QIFQK
+671 QLFKK
-676 HEIPHKCIKTD
+676 HEIPHKCVKTD

>member
-13 VGAALKEGRPVVALE
+13 VDSALKEGRPVVALE

-43 TARNVESIIRSE
+43 TAVNVENIIRSE

-74 AQEIEYLGKK
+74 RQEIEYLGKK
-84 GMSVT
+84 GMAVT

-97 LLAAK
+97 SLAAK
-102 GMDGATTVASTMI
+102 KMDGATTVASTMI

-173 YLETKGVPVLGFGTD
+173 YLETKGVPVLGYGTD

-212 AAAVK
+212 AATIK
-217 AKRDL
+217 AKHDM
-222 GIHGGILV
+222 GVHGGILV

-302 ALAALEAQD
+302 ALAVLEAHD
-311 KAAEDE
+311 KAEE
-317 NESLDMLRAEI
+317 HEEESLDMLRAEI

-342 FRSEVETLISQKMA
+342 FRTEVENLISQKMA
-356 AMPMPAFI
+356 SMPAMPFM

-374 PYGQQNPYAAQQ
+374 PYQQNPYAAQQ
-386 PAPNPYQQN
+386 PAPNPYQQYQQN

-402 PYQPNPYQPAPE
+402 PYQ
-414 QFQQPPYQ
+414 QQYQ

-442 EPEPAPAPAPA
+442 EPEPTPAPQPA

-485 DAPAGNVIARTSEE
+485 DAPASNVIARTSDE
-499 VMAMVEDTVEKSPAE
+499 VMAMVEETVEKPKEAAPEAVEAPEIVEQPAE
-514 PEESAVTAPA
+514 EAYSEAVEAPEAEETVEEAPA
-524 EEPVEETAPEAA
+524 E
-536 EETAEETAEAFEEAA
+536 
-551 EEAPQPEKPAQDEYV
+551 PEKPAQDEYV

-572 MGGEDENTLTEY
+572 MGGDDDNTLTEY
-584 VPPVHEKKERKPDNM
+584 VPPVREKKERKPDNM
-599 VKPEMDTDG
+599 VKPEMDTEG

-634 AKHKEEEKAAEP
+634 AKHREEEKAAEP
-646 EYIDCKGPLEFTG
+646 EYIDCKGPLEYTG
-659 EHPWAWKCTRCG
+659 EHEWPWKCSRCG
-671 QIFQK
+671 QLFKK
-676 HEIPHKCIKTD
+676 HEIPHKCVKTD

>member
-466 APKREKAPEPQPE
+466 APKREKTPEPQPE

-524 EEPVEETAPEAA
+524 EEPVEETAPEA
-536 EETAEETAEAFEEAA
+536 AEETAEAFEEAA

>member
-13 VGAALKEGRPVVALE
+13 VDSALKEGRPVVALE

-43 TARNVESIIRSE
+43 TAVNVENIIRSE

-74 AQEIEYLGKK
+74 RQEIEYLGKK
-84 GMSVT
+84 GMAVT

-97 LLAAK
+97 SLAAK
-102 GMDGATTVASTMI
+102 KMDGATTVASTMI

-173 YLETKGVPVLGFGTD
+173 YLETKGVPVLGYGTD

-212 AAAVK
+212 AATIK
-217 AKRDL
+217 AKHDM
-222 GIHGGILV
+222 GVHGGILV

-248 IDIAVKKAEENG
+248 IDIAVKMAEENG

-302 ALAALEAQD
+302 ALAVLEAQD
-311 KAAEDE
+311 KAEE
-317 NESLDMLRAEI
+317 HEEESLDMLRAEI

-342 FRSEVETLISQKMA
+342 FRTEVENLISQKMA
-356 AMPMPAFI
+356 SMPAMPFM

-374 PYGQQNPYAAQQ
+374 PYQQQNPYAAQQ
-386 PAPNPYQQN
+386 PAPNPYQQYQQN

-402 PYQPNPYQPAPE
+402 PYQ
-414 QFQQPPYQ
+414 QQYQ
-422 PAPAQPY
+422 PAPAQPC

-442 EPEPAPAPAPA
+442 EPEPTPAPQPA

-485 DAPAGNVIARTSEE
+485 DAPASNVIARTSDE
-499 VMAMVEDTVEKSPAE
+499 VMAMVEETVEKPEEAAPEAVEAPEIVEQPAE
-514 PEESAVTAPA
+514 EASSEAVEAPEAEETVEEAPA
-524 EEPVEETAPEAA
+524 E
-536 EETAEETAEAFEEAA
+536 
-551 EEAPQPEKPAQDEYV
+551 PEKPAQDEYV

-572 MGGEDENTLTEY
+572 MGGDYDNTLTEY
-584 VPPVHEKKERKPDNM
+584 VPPVREKKERKPDNM
-599 VKPEMDTDG
+599 VKPEMDTEG

-634 AKHKEEEKAAEP
+634 AKHREEEKAAEP
-646 EYIDCKGPLEFTG
+646 EYIDCKGPLEYTG
-659 EHPWAWKCTRCG
+659 EHEWPWKCSRCG
-671 QIFQK
+671 QLFKK
-676 HEIPHKCIKTD
+676 HEIPHKCVKTD

>member
-13 VGAALKEGRPVVALE
+13 VDSALKEGRPVVALE

-43 TARNVESIIRSE
+43 TAVNVENIIRSE

-74 AQEIEYLGKK
+74 RQEIEYLGKK
-84 GMSVT
+84 GMAVT

-97 LLAAK
+97 SLAAK
-102 GMDGATTVASTMI
+102 KMDGATTVASTMI

-173 YLETKGVPVLGFGTD
+173 YLETKGVPVLGYGTD

-212 AAAVK
+212 AATIK
-217 AKRDL
+217 AKHDM
-222 GIHGGILV
+222 GVHGGILV

-302 ALAALEAQD
+302 ALAVLEVQD
-311 KAAEDE
+311 KADE
-317 NESLDMLRAEI
+317 HEEESLDMLRAEI

-342 FRSEVETLISQKMA
+342 FRTEVENLISQKMA
-356 AMPMPAFI
+356 SMPAMPFM

-374 PYGQQNPYAAQQ
+374 PYQQQNPYAAQQ
-386 PAPNPYQQN
+386 PAPNPYQQYQQN

-402 PYQPNPYQPAPE
+402 PYQ
-414 QFQQPPYQ
+414 QQYQ

-442 EPEPAPAPAPA
+442 EPEPAPAPQPA

-479 PTPVGG
+479 PTPVGV
-485 DAPAGNVIARTSEE
+485 DAPASNVIARTSDE
-499 VMAMVEDTVEKSPAE
+499 VMAMVEETVEKPK
-514 PEESAVTAPA
+514 
-524 EEPVEETAPEAA
+524 ETAPEAVEAPEIVKQPAEEAFSEAVEAPEA
-536 EETAEETAEAFEEAA
+536 EETV
-551 EEAPQPEKPAQDEYV
+551 EEAPAEPEKPAQDEYV

-572 MGGEDENTLTEY
+572 MGGDDDNTLTEY
-584 VPPVHEKKERKPDNM
+584 VPPVREKKERKPDNM
-599 VKPEMDTDG
+599 VKPEMDTEG

-634 AKHKEEEKAAEP
+634 AKHREEEKAAEP
-646 EYIDCKGPLEFTG
+646 EYIDCKGPLEYTG
-659 EHPWAWKCTRCG
+659 EHEWPWKCSRCG
-671 QIFQK
+671 QLFKK
-676 HEIPHKCIKTD
+676 HEIPHKCVKTD

>member
-13 VGAALKEGRPVVALE
+13 VDSALKEGRPVVALE

-43 TARNVESIIRSE
+43 TAVNVENIIRSE

-74 AQEIEYLGKK
+74 RQEIEYLGKK
-84 GMSVT
+84 GMAVT

-97 LLAAK
+97 SLAAK
-102 GMDGATTVASTMI
+102 KMDGATTVASTMI

-173 YLETKGVPVLGFGTD
+173 YLETKGVPVLGYGTD

-212 AAAVK
+212 AATIK
-217 AKRDL
+217 AKHDM
-222 GIHGGILV
+222 GVHGGILV

-290 YNNARVAAKTAV
+290 YNNARVAAKTAA
-302 ALAALEAQD
+302 ALAVLEAQD
-311 KAAEDE
+311 KAEE
-317 NESLDMLRAEI
+317 HEEESLDMLRAEI

-342 FRSEVETLISQKMA
+342 FRTEVENLISQKMA
-356 AMPMPAFI
+356 SMPAMPFM

-374 PYGQQNPYAAQQ
+374 PYQQQNPYAAQQ
-386 PAPNPYQQN
+386 PAPNPYQQYQQN

-402 PYQPNPYQPAPE
+402 PYQ
-414 QFQQPPYQ
+414 QQYQ

-442 EPEPAPAPAPA
+442 EPEPTPAPQPA
-453 YKAVPDDQWVNPF
+453 YKAVPDNQWVNPF

-485 DAPAGNVIARTSEE
+485 DAPASNVIARTSDE
-499 VMAMVEDTVEKSPAE
+499 VMAMVEETVEKPEEAVEAPEIVEQPAE
-514 PEESAVTAPA
+514 EAYSEAVEAPEAEKTVEEAPA
-524 EEPVEETAPEAA
+524 E
-536 EETAEETAEAFEEAA
+536 
-551 EEAPQPEKPAQDEYV
+551 PEKPAQDEYV

-572 MGGEDENTLTEY
+572 MGGDDDNTLTEY
-584 VPPVHEKKERKPDNM
+584 VPPVREKKERKPDNM
-599 VKPEMDTDG
+599 VKPEMDTEG

-634 AKHKEEEKAAEP
+634 AKHREEEKAAEP
-646 EYIDCKGPLEFTG
+646 EYIDCKGPLEYTG
-659 EHPWAWKCTRCG
+659 EHEWPWKCSRCG
-671 QIFQK
+671 QLFKK
-676 HEIPHKCIKTD
+676 HEIPHKCVKTD

>member
-13 VGAALKEGRPVVALE
+13 VDSALKEGRPVVALE

-43 TARNVESIIRSE
+43 TAVNVENIIRSE

-74 AQEIEYLGKK
+74 RQEIEYLGKK
-84 GMSVT
+84 GMAVT

-97 LLAAK
+97 SLAAK
-102 GMDGATTVASTMI
+102 KMDGATTVASTMI

-173 YLETKGVPVLGFGTD
+173 YLETKGVPVLGYGTD

-212 AAAVK
+212 AATIK
-217 AKRDL
+217 AKHDM
-222 GIHGGILV
+222 GVHGGILV

-302 ALAALEAQD
+302 ALAVLEVQD
-311 KAAEDE
+311 KADE
-317 NESLDMLRAEI
+317 HEEESLDMLRAEI

-342 FRSEVETLISQKMA
+342 FRTEVENLISQKMA
-356 AMPMPAFI
+356 SMPAMPFM

-374 PYGQQNPYAAQQ
+374 PYQQQNPYAAQQ
-386 PAPNPYQQN
+386 PAPNPYQQYQQN

-402 PYQPNPYQPAPE
+402 PYQ
-414 QFQQPPYQ
+414 QQYQ

-442 EPEPAPAPAPA
+442 EPEPAPAPQPA

-485 DAPAGNVIARTSEE
+485 DAPASNVIARTSDE
-499 VMAMVEDTVEKSPAE
+499 VMAMVEETVEKPEEAAPEAVEAPEIVEQPAE
-514 PEESAVTAPA
+514 EASSEAVEAPEAEETVEEAPA
-524 EEPVEETAPEAA
+524 E
-536 EETAEETAEAFEEAA
+536 
-551 EEAPQPEKPAQDEYV
+551 PEKPAQDEYV

-572 MGGEDENTLTEY
+572 MGGDDDNTLTEY
-584 VPPVHEKKERKPDNM
+584 VPPVREKKERKPDNM
-599 VKPEMDTDG
+599 VKPEMDTEG

-634 AKHKEEEKAAEP
+634 AKHREEEKAAEP
-646 EYIDCKGPLEFTG
+646 EYIDCKGPLEYTG
-659 EHPWAWKCTRCG
+659 EHEWPWKCSRCG
-671 QIFQK
+671 QLFKK
-676 HEIPHKCIKTD
+676 HEIPHKCVKTD

>member
-13 VGAALKEGRPVVALE
+13 VDSALKEGRPVVALE

-43 TARNVESIIRSE
+43 TAVNVENIIRSE

-74 AQEIEYLGKK
+74 RQEIEYLGKK
-84 GMSVT
+84 GMAVT

-97 LLAAK
+97 SLAAK
-102 GMDGATTVASTMI
+102 KMDGATTVASTMI

-173 YLETKGVPVLGFGTD
+173 YLETKGVPVLGYGTD

-212 AAAVK
+212 AATIK
-217 AKRDL
+217 AKHDM
-222 GIHGGILV
+222 GVHGGILV

-302 ALAALEAQD
+302 ALAVLEAQD
-311 KAAEDE
+311 KAEE
-317 NESLDMLRAEI
+317 HEEESLDMLRAEI

-342 FRSEVETLISQKMA
+342 FRTEVENLISQKMA
-356 AMPMPAFI
+356 SMPAMPFM

-374 PYGQQNPYAAQQ
+374 PYQQQNPYAAQQ
-386 PAPNPYQQN
+386 PAPNPYQQYQQN

-402 PYQPNPYQPAPE
+402 PYQ
-414 QFQQPPYQ
+414 QQYQ

-442 EPEPAPAPAPA
+442 EPEPTPAPQPA

-485 DAPAGNVIARTSEE
+485 DAPASNVIARTSDE
-499 VMAMVEDTVEKSPAE
+499 VMAMVEETVEKPEEAAPEAVEAPEIVEQPAEEASSEAVEAPEAEETVEEAPAE
-514 PEESAVTAPA
+514 PE
-524 EEPVEETAPEAA
+524 
-536 EETAEETAEAFEEAA
+536 
-551 EEAPQPEKPAQDEYV
+551 KPAADEYI

-572 MGGEDENTLTEY
+572 MGGDDNTLTEY
-584 VPPVHEKKERKPDNM
+584 VPPVREKKERKPDNM
-599 VKPEMDTDG
+599 VKPEMDTEG

-634 AKHKEEEKAAEP
+634 AKHREEEKAAEP
-646 EYIDCKGPLEFTG
+646 EYIDCKGPLEYTG
-659 EHPWAWKCTRCG
+659 EHEWPWKCSRCG
-671 QIFQK
+671 QLFKK
-676 HEIPHKCIKTD
+676 HEIPHKCVKTD

>member
-1 MNNNIYLDIAPE
+1 MNKSFYLDIAPE

-43 TARNVESIIRSE
+43 TARNVEDIIRSE
-55 GAVPATIAVIGG
+55 GAVPATIAIIGG

-74 AQEIEYLGKK
+74 ADEIEYLGKK
-84 GMSVT
+84 GMAVT

-97 LLAAK
+97 VLAAK

-173 YLETKGVPVLGFGTD
+173 YLETKGVPVLGYGTD

-212 AAAVK
+212 AATIK
-217 AKRDL
+217 AKHDL
-222 GIHGGILV
+222 GVHGGILV
-230 GNPIPKQYEMPKA
+230 GNPIPKEYEMPKA

-302 ALAALEAQD
+302 ALSALEAQD

-317 NESLDMLRAEI
+317 EESLDMLRAEI
-328 ADDTAESIGREIAA
+328 ADDTAESISREIAS
-342 FRSEVETLISQKMA
+342 FRSEMETLISQRMA
-356 AMPMPAFI
+356 AAPMPAFV

-374 PYGQQNPYAAQQ
+374 PYQQQNPYAAQQ
-386 PAPNPYQQN
+386 PASNPYQQN

-402 PYQPNPYQPAPE
+402 PYQPPYQPMPE
-414 QFQQPPYQ
+414 QFQQQPYQ
-422 PAPAQPY
+422 PASAQPY
-429 VNPYKPVRPAPQP
+429 VNPYKPVRPAVQP

-466 APKREKAPEPQPE
+466 APKREKAPEPAPE
-479 PTPVGG
+479 PVSEPMAVGG
-485 DAPAGNVIARTSEE
+485 DAPASNVIARTSDE
-499 VMAMVEDTVEKSPAE
+499 VMAMVEETVEK
-514 PEESAVTAPA
+514 PEEV
-524 EEPVEETAPEAA
+524 VEEAVEPDA
-536 EETAEETAEAFEEAA
+536 ESAIEEAA
-551 EEAPQPEKPAQDEYV
+551 EEASAEPEERPDEDV

-572 MGGEDENTLTEY
+572 MGTENENTLTEY

-599 VKPEMDTDG
+599 VKPEMDTEG

-613 PNFYRKRAE
+613 PEFYRKRAE

>member
-13 VGAALKEGRPVVALE
+13 VDSALKEGRPVVALE

-43 TARNVESIIRSE
+43 TAVNVENIIRSE

-74 AQEIEYLGKK
+74 RQEIEYLGKK
-84 GMSVT
+84 GMAVT

-97 LLAAK
+97 SLAAK
-102 GMDGATTVASTMI
+102 KMDGATTVASTMI

-173 YLETKGVPVLGFGTD
+173 YLETKGVPVLGYGTD

-212 AAAVK
+212 AATIK
-217 AKRDL
+217 AKHDM
-222 GIHGGILV
+222 GVHGGILV

-302 ALAALEAQD
+302 ALAVLEAQD
-311 KAAEDE
+311 KAEE
-317 NESLDMLRAEI
+317 HEEESLDMLRAEI

-342 FRSEVETLISQKMA
+342 FRTEVENLISQKMA
-356 AMPMPAFI
+356 SMPAMPFM
-364 NPYMNPYQQM
+364 NPFMNPYQQM
-374 PYGQQNPYAAQQ
+374 PYQQQNPYAAQQ
-386 PAPNPYQQN
+386 PAPNPYQQYQQN

-402 PYQPNPYQPAPE
+402 PYQ
-414 QFQQPPYQ
+414 QQYQ

-442 EPEPAPAPAPA
+442 EPEPTPAPQPA

-485 DAPAGNVIARTSEE
+485 DAPASNVIARTSDE
-499 VMAMVEDTVEKSPAE
+499 VMAMVEETVEKPEEAAPEAVEAPEIVEQPAE
-514 PEESAVTAPA
+514 EASSEAVEAPEAEETVEEAPA
-524 EEPVEETAPEAA
+524 E
-536 EETAEETAEAFEEAA
+536 
-551 EEAPQPEKPAQDEYV
+551 PEKPAQDEYV

-572 MGGEDENTLTEY
+572 MGGGDDNTLTEY
-584 VPPVHEKKERKPDNM
+584 VPPVREKKERKPDNM
-599 VKPEMDTDG
+599 VKPEMDTEG

-634 AKHKEEEKAAEP
+634 AKHREEEKAAEP
-646 EYIDCKGPLEFTG
+646 EYIDCKGPLEYTG
-659 EHPWAWKCTRCG
+659 EHEWPWKCSRCG
-671 QIFQK
+671 QLFKK
-676 HEIPHKCIKTD
+676 HEIPHKCVKTD